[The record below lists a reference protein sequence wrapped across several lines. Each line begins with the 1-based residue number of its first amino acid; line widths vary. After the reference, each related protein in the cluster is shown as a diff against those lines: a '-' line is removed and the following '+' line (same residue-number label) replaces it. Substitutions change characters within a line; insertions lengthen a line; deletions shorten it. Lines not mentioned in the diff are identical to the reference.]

1 MYDGIKSTGAQP
13 VHKVKA
19 DRDERNEE
27 PAGNVR
33 LKGCLVCVEA
43 ARAAAGV
50 DRVIDTCFTPVA
62 LAGHIRR
69 KNEREK

>member
-1 MYDGIKSTGAQP
+1 MASRETFVAKAEFQVFEAMYDDIKSTGAQP

-19 DRDERNEE
+19 DRDERSEE

-43 ARAAAGV
+43 ASASSRCG
-50 DRVIDTCFTPVA
+50 
-62 LAGHIRR
+62 
-69 KNEREK
+69 